1 MCENY
6 KCELERTRNVVTA
19 LIKLLVNKKIILN
32 EEINSFLMD
41 ELQV

>member
-6 KCELERTRNVVTA
+6 KCELERTRNVLTA
-19 LIKLLVNKKIILN
+19 LIKLMVSKEIILN

-41 ELQV
+41 EI

>member
-6 KCELERTRNVVTA
+6 KCELERTRNVLTA
-19 LIKLLVNKKIILN
+19 LIKLMVNKEIILN

-41 ELQV
+41 VI